1 MRCIGGNFGRKIA
14 RMKPIRRYAPLRL
27 LALLATAV
35 SLQAQAAPEA
45 KNCNYAPVAKLP
57 LRYTGPSLMITTGGS
72 INGTPA
78 ELLVDTGAYRT
89 FFTRTGTERRNMSL
103 RRTGQVV
110 YGIGGSSPVYETRI
124 TDFSAGPARLTKGF
138 IPVLGDFGFT
148 PSFDG
153 ILGSPFLLQADLE
166 VSLATKEMTLFY
178 PENCAETWLG
188 YWSDKVIDIP
198 FKSHHEPGLNPHFTV
213 LVNGKKLE
221 AMIDTG
227 AATSSI
233 LRDAA
238 SSAGVEVDVPG
249 STRTHD
255 SVGAGERKIATWLV
269 TLKTFKIGDE
279 TVENAEFSVIDTRNH
294 GVDVILGADF
304 LRAHRVLFAM
314 SQQKLYFSYEGGEPF
329 GQRSKLEPWIR
340 TEADAGNADAQL
352 ALSNAYRRG
361 KLVPRDDALA
371 AQWLE
376 KAALGGSPHALL
388 RSGRALMGR
397 GEPADLPLAA
407 TRLRAALDQLPAE
420 REGALWLYIA
430 RVRAGQPELAKQ
442 ELTATFARSER
453 DEWPK
458 PISDFYLGTLTLEK
472 LLAQAADDRSK
483 GRKRHC
489 EAVAAVAEW
498 QLAHGQPEQARMLK
512 TGAGAACATDKE
524 ATN

>member
-1 MRCIGGNFGRKIA
+1 
-14 RMKPIRRYAPLRL
+14 MKPIRLHGLLRL
-27 LALLATAV
+27 LALVAPAV
-35 SLQAQAAPEA
+35 SLHAQAAPEP
-45 KNCNYAPVAKLP
+45 KQCNYAPVAKLP

-103 RRTGQVV
+103 RNTGKVA
-110 YGIGGSSPVYETRI
+110 YGIGGSTPIYETRI
-124 TDFSAGPARLTKGF
+124 TDFSAGPARLTKGY

-166 VSLATKEMTLFY
+166 ISLAAKEMTVFY
-178 PENCAETWLG
+178 PENCAGAWLG

-198 FKSHHEPGLNPHFTV
+198 FKSHHEPGLNPHFAV
-213 LVNGKKLE
+213 FVNGRELE

-238 SSAGVEVDVPG
+238 RDAGVDVGVPG

-255 SVGAGERKIATWLV
+255 SVGAGERKAATWLV
-269 TLKTFKIGDE
+269 SLKTFKMGDE
-279 TVENAEFSVIDTRNH
+279 SIENAEFSVIDTRNH

-352 ALSNAYRRG
+352 SLSNAYRRG

-388 RSGRALMGR
+388 RSGRALMQR
-397 GEPADLPLAA
+397 GAPADLVLGA
-407 TRLRAALDQLPAE
+407 TRLRAALDRLPAE
-420 REGALWLYIA
+420 REGALWLYLA

-458 PISDFYLGTLTLEK
+458 PVADFYLGTLTLDK

-483 GRKRHC
+483 GKKRRC

-498 QLAHGQPEQARMLK
+498 QLAHGQPEQAQTLK
-512 TGAGAACATDKE
+512 AGAACETDKE
-524 ATN
+524 PTAAN

>member
-1 MRCIGGNFGRKIA
+1 
-14 RMKPIRRYAPLRL
+14 MKPIRLYVPMCLLTL
-27 LALLATAV
+27 LAGAV
-35 SLQAQAAPEA
+35 CLPAQAAPEPA
-45 KNCNYAPVAKLP
+45 KCAYVAIAKLP

-89 FFTRTGTERRNMSL
+89 FFTRTGTERRNMTL
-103 RRTGQVV
+103 RNTGKRA
-110 YGIGGSSPVYETRI
+110 YGIGGATTIYETSI
-124 TDFSAGPARLTKGF
+124 TDFSAGPARLSKGVM
-138 IPVLGDFGFT
+138 PVLGDFGFT

-153 ILGSPFLLQADLE
+153 ILGAPFLLQADLE
-166 VSLATKEMTLFY
+166 LSLAAKKMTLFR
-178 PENCAETWLG
+178 PENCAGARLG
-188 YWSDKVIDIP
+188 YWGDNVIEIP

-213 LVNGKKLE
+213 LVNGQELE

-233 LRDAA
+233 MRDAA
-238 SSAGVEVDVPG
+238 RRVGVEVGVPG
-249 STRTHD
+249 STRMHD
-255 SVGAGERKIATWLV
+255 SAGAGERKSATWLV
-269 TLKTFKIGDE
+269 SVQTFKMGDE
-279 TVENAEFSVIDTRNH
+279 TVRNAEFAVIDARSD

-340 TEADAGNADAQL
+340 AEADAGNADAQL

-388 RSGRALMGR
+388 RSGRALMQR

-430 RVRAGQPELAKQ
+430 RIRSGQPERAKQ

-458 PISDFYLGTLTLEK
+458 PVADFYLGTLTLEK
-472 LLAQAADDRSK
+472 LLAQAADDRAK
-483 GRKRHC
+483 GKKRRC
-489 EAVAAVAEW
+489 EAVAAAAEW
-498 QLAHGQPEQARMLK
+498 QLAHGQLEQAQALK
-512 TGAGAACATDKE
+512 TGTGCETEKDAPAA
-524 ATN
+524 N